1 MSVQN
6 CPTPLYIYTYIYIYI
21 HIYIYIYIHIFIN
34 TAVCNEMGISR
45 SVTSAYHPQTNGL
58 DERTNQTLKNRLIK
72 LSNDHQNNWPEL
84 LDPVSFSI
92 RTQKHGST
100 KFTPFELMFGRKP
113 ITPMEVFDTRLVI
126 WYLLATLL
134 YL

>member
-1 MSVQN
+1 
-6 CPTPLYIYTYIYIYI
+6 
-21 HIYIYIYIHIFIN
+21 
-34 TAVCNEMGISR
+34 MGISR

-58 DERTNQTLKNRLIK
+58 DERTNQTLKHRLIK
-72 LSNDHQNNWPEL
+72 LSNDNQNNWPEL

-134 YL
+134 Y